1 MALNLRTEPDVDT
14 NRPSSTRDQNSAKA
28 SAPPTPKDEPQA
40 DFTFKMPTKLLGST
54 IGKSDTMSSNML
66 SYKFTKENCF
76 YQESGSAAVDRDG
89 DDYLN

>member
-1 MALNLRTEPDVDT
+1 MTEPDVDT
-14 NRPSSTRDQNSAKA
+14 HRPTSKRDQQATET
-28 SAPPTPKDEPQA
+28 SAPPTPKNEPQA

-76 YQESGSAAVDRDG
+76 YQEPGSVAVDRDG
-89 DDYLN
+89 DEYQN